1 MSGLEKKYET
11 LICDVSDGVALV
23 KISRPEALNAL
34 NTVVLDELKDAFETA
49 GSDDTI
55 KAVVLTGEGRAF
67 VAGADIAQMEGLSA
81 LDLRDYFLKGIA
93 VMNLIDDLAK
103 PVIAA
108 VNGFAL
114 GGGCELAM
122 ACDIRL
128 SSDKAKFGQP
138 EVNLG
143 IMPGF
148 GGTQRLPRLVGKGM
162 ANYLI
167 MTAEIIGAEEA
178 LRIGLVEK
186 VYPADELLAEADKLA
201 RLIAS
206 KSPIGVSRSLLAIGR
221 GFETDLKTGLV
232 IETEAA
238 AGTAASDDRSIGMKA
253 FLNKTAPEFTGK

>member
-1 MSGLEKKYET
+1 MSKCEQKYET
-11 LICDVSDGVALV
+11 LICEVIDGVALV
-23 KISRPEALNAL
+23 KVNRPEALNAL
-34 NTVVLDELKDAFETA
+34 NTVVLDELRDAFEA
-49 GSDDTI
+49 MGSDD
-55 KAVVLTGEGRAF
+55 AVRVVILTGEGRAF
-67 VAGADIAQMEGLSA
+67 VAGADIAQMEGLDAMA
-81 LDLRDYFLKGIA
+81 LRGYFLKCVE
-93 VMNLIDDLAK
+93 VMNIIDDFAK

-128 SSDKAKFGQP
+128 ASDKAKFGQP

-143 IMPGF
+143 IMPAA

-162 ANYLI
+162 ANYLTI
-167 MTAEIIGAEEA
+167 TAEIIGADEA

-201 RLIAS
+201 RLILS

-221 GFETDLKTGLV
+221 GLETDLKTGLV

-238 AGTAASDDRSIGMKA
+238 MSTAASDDRRIGMRA
-253 FLNKTAPEFTGK
+253 FLDK